1 MALCIARSLLKLGAL
16 KSFETNKPWC
26 QTSDANYKR
35 MLKAANI
42 SEGYMVLWVASPWS
56 WWCHNHNVMPD
67 WLRSIIPWIM
77 QKKGQLNQE
86 WAWRGGEMIPIVAK
100 LRRNN
105 LDKYIICYSL
115 VYSEYCC
122 SILLILKI
130 QRMKIFKTVI
140 VPVFQ
145 SLKTYVVF
153 FYSFCFSDDKQFYL
167 HYPIPIVSCGYTEEC
182 EESHSKV
189 AKCCMPP

>member
-1 MALCIARSLLKLGAL
+1 
-16 KSFETNKPWC
+16 
-26 QTSDANYKR
+26 
-35 MLKAANI
+35 
-42 SEGYMVLWVASPWS
+42 
-56 WWCHNHNVMPD
+56 
-67 WLRSIIPWIM
+67 
-77 QKKGQLNQE
+77 
-86 WAWRGGEMIPIVAK
+86 MIPIVAK

-115 VYSEYCC
+115 VYPEYCW

-130 QRMKIFKTVI
+130 QRMKIFQTVI

-145 SLKTYVVF
+145 NLKIYIVF
-153 FYSFCFSDDKQFYL
+153 FYPFCFSDDRQCYL